1 MAESESHSFS
11 VQVHGNKRGSE
22 ADYNIVSQAHS
33 GDSSIRTPN
42 ILAYLS
48 FTATRN
54 SQSDSNI
61 RISVSGGLER
71 LCKYTSGR
79 TNANFDSFTGNY
91 GSSTY
96 GYLFKVEVKFGAN
109 GTWKKVADKP
119 ASDSKWTGRGYGV
132 SISDFTV
139 SCKGNSIPVYFR
151 CTGGCH
157 IAKENWCPEGDYE
170 GKIDNF
176 SVPTYNPSTPAT
188 NASNGKIFST
198 NNTSDE
204 ASGRNILD
212 KPDLEVW
219 WTWTGA
225 TAGTPDSVNGIKQY
239 NIDISNTNNVNNASS
254 ITETQNYT
262 KNKHISLFTLCR
274 SYNVKVGGT
283 LYCWVN
289 TQIKSGAWLRKSI
302 FRFNYNEKR
311 WFYKI

>member
-1 MAESESHSFS
+1 MADTE
-11 VQVHGNKRGSE
+11 
-22 ADYNIVSQAHS
+22 
-33 GDSSIRTPN
+33 
-42 ILAYLS
+42 
-48 FTATRN
+48 
-54 SQSDSNI
+54 
-61 RISVSGGLER
+61 
-71 LCKYTSGR
+71 TSGSFNLNDR
-79 TNANFDSFTGNY
+79 FQANEYWYHTHPTVGLSVN
-91 GSSTY
+91 
-96 GYLFKVEVKFGAN
+96 
-109 GTWKKVADKP
+109 WKCSR
-119 ASDSKWTGRGYGV
+119 ASAQTKETKWTGSVTVTDRPAYNSYGYIMAIKIKVNGGSFVTFNDNGTSTETLTIFSSSRKRGTWSFTCTTDIEASSCDLEVYG
-132 SISDFTV
+132 
-139 SCKGNSIPVYFR
+139 SCSGPSHGDSCDWNSSGSRYDTKNV
-151 CTGGCH
+151 
-157 IAKENWCPEGDYE
+157 
-170 GKIDNF
+170 
-176 SVPTYNPSTPAT
+176 SVPAYNPSTPAT

-239 NIDISNTNNVNNASS
+239 NIYISNTNNVNNASS

>member
-1 MAESESHSFS
+1 MSESTSGSLQGSLNTQGSSPLRYHKSGSISFNS
-11 VQVHGNKRGSE
+11 LNWS
-22 ADYNIVSQAHS
+22 
-33 GDSSIRTPN
+33 
-42 ILAYLS
+42 
-48 FTATRN
+48 ATRN
-54 SQSDSNI
+54 SSSDKGVLFKFSGEMNFG
-61 RISVSGGLER
+61 SVSGSHYDYMMEINVYVNSTHIGGWSVGR
-71 LCKYTSGR
+71 TSGIQTKPLSEISKTVDVDSSSCTITITGHCPESGSCSFGSYSNHTR
-79 TNANFDSFTGNY
+79 TDSFTILVPNY
-91 GSSTY
+91 N
-96 GYLFKVEVKFGAN
+96 A
-109 GTWKKVADKP
+109 
-119 ASDSKWTGRGYGV
+119 
-132 SISDFTV
+132 
-139 SCKGNSIPVYFR
+139 
-151 CTGGCH
+151 
-157 IAKENWCPEGDYE
+157 
-170 GKIDNF
+170 
-176 SVPTYNPSTPAT
+176 STPAT

-198 NNTSDE
+198 NHTSG
-204 ASGRNILD
+204 SQGGNISD